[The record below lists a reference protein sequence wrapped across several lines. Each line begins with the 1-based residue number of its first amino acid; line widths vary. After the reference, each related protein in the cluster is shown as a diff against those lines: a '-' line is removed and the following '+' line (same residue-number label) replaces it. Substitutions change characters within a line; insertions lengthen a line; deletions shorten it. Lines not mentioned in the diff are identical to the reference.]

1 MTVRRDRPAEPPWY
15 ELSGDQ
21 RALLAPLREFL
32 RAEVAP
38 GAAAR
43 DRDGGFPHEL
53 VGQLGALGVMGM
65 QVPERYGRSGLD
77 TATVALILEEI
88 AAVDG
93 SLCLTVASHN
103 SLCIGHLLVAGDE
116 RQHAAWLPRLAS
128 GESLGAWCLTESGSG
143 SDAAGLETR
152 AIEVGDHFEV
162 TGSKAFITQGSVG
175 STYVVMARTDPV
187 RPDHPKA
194 DGISAFA
201 FDGDTPGL
209 LRGKPESKL
218 GLNSSDTSAL
228 TFERLRVPADQ
239 LLGGSVVRPFE
250 M

>member
-65 QVPERYGRSGLD
+65 QVPERYGGSGLD

-103 SLCIGHLLVAGDE
+103 SLCIGHLLKAGDE

-128 GESLGAWCLTESGSG
+128 GESLGAWCLTEYSETVRFRRVDDHGSSVTLVCSHLRRRQRRLCHGFGVPMSDGESGPQKLMSSSILG
-143 SDAAGLETR
+143 RATR
-152 AIEVGDHFEV
+152 CFNDRPHTLDPA
-162 TGSKAFITQGSVG
+162 TSKDTW
-175 STYVVMARTDPV
+175 ARTLAFFGQRLWHPV
-187 RPDHPKA
+187 LP
-194 DGISAFA
+194 
-201 FDGDTPGL
+201 
-209 LRGKPESKL
+209 RG
-218 GLNSSDTSAL
+218 
-228 TFERLRVPADQ
+228 
-239 LLGGSVVRPFE
+239 
-250 M
+250 